1 MAKFADMR
9 VLTIVA
15 GAMTNGMKGLT
26 GCRWPR
32 NASASTSAS
41 ATAYLLWVNRIM
53 YTWVNGKSQIISA
66 TVVKDD
72 KCYHIAHRFAGGRKT
87 KLFISGV
94 EEAAAANLD
103 NTVLKDNKSLLHS
116 IDESLNHIL

>member
-1 MAKFADMR
+1 MSMASK
-9 VLTIVA
+9 
-15 GAMTNGMKGLT
+15 
-26 GCRWPR
+26 
-32 NASASTSAS
+32 
-41 ATAYLLWVNRIM
+41 RIGFNKCTCYSLFTLGDQKM
-53 YTWVNGKSQIISA
+53 YTWVNGKSQIIST